1 MTDGAMLPAAGRVA
15 AVSGAGRGLGAAIAR
30 RLHAEGFALALGVR
44 DPTRSAAQLALP
56 ADGPRVTWHRYDAQ
70 RPETAASWIAEAVGT
85 HGRLDALVNNAG
97 ILRKVTFDEGSE
109 DDLDAMWE
117 VNVKGPFRAIKA
129 ALPHLRAAG
138 HGRLVNIASTDGKRI
153 RDPSAPLGYA
163 MTKHALM
170 ALTHAARFAGHADG
184 VRATAL
190 CPGAID
196 TELIAGLVGA
206 TPAAGRL
213 KPETVAE
220 IVCLLLRL
228 PNQANVAELVVN
240 TRLEATL

>member
-1 MTDGAMLPAAGRVA
+1 MEALLPAASRVVA
-15 AVSGAGRGLGAAIAR
+15 ISGAGRGLGEAIAR

-44 DPTRSAAQLALP
+44 DPARKLALEGG
-56 ADGPRVTWHRYDAQ
+56 AKVTWHRFDATDAGSAKVWI
-70 RPETAASWIAEAVGT
+70 EESVAA

-97 ILRKVTFDEGSE
+97 ILRRFTL
-109 DDLDAMWE
+109 DDGAEEELDAMWA
-117 VNVKGPFRAIKA
+117 VNVKGPLRVIRAA
-129 ALPHLRAAG
+129 MPHLLATG
-138 HGRLVNIASTDGKRI
+138 QGRLVNIASTDGKRI

-170 ALTHAARFAGHADG
+170 ALTHAARFAGHEKG
-184 VRATAL
+184 LRATAL

-196 TELIAGLVGA
+196 TELIAGLAGA

>member
-1 MTDGAMLPAAGRVA
+1 MEDAALLSATGRVA
-15 AVSGAGRGLGAAIAR
+15 AISGAGRGLGAAIAR

-44 DPTRSAAQLALP
+44 DPTRAAAALALP
-56 ADGPRVTWHRYDAQ
+56 DAPRVTWHRYDAA
-70 RPETAASWIAEAVGT
+70 RPETAESWIAEAIAA

-97 ILRKVTFDEGSE
+97 ILRKVTFDDGSE

-138 HGRLVNIASTDGKRI
+138 QGRLVNIASTDGKRI

-184 VRATAL
+184 LRATAL

-220 IVCLLLRL
+220 IVSLLLRL
-228 PNQANVAELVVN
+228 PNQANVAELIVN

>member
-1 MTDGAMLPAAGRVA
+1 MNAVLPAAGRVVA
-15 AVSGAGRGLGAAIAR
+15 LSGAGRGLGAAIAR
-30 RLHAEGFALALGVR
+30 RLHAEGFALACGVR
-44 DPTRSAAQLALP
+44 DPSRRLALP
-56 ADGPRVTWHRYDAQ
+56 DGPRVTWHRYDATD
-70 RPETAASWIAEAVGT
+70 PDGAAGWIETAVGA

-97 ILRKVTFDEGSE
+97 ILKRFTLDEGDE
-109 DDLDAMWE
+109 AALDEMWA
-117 VNVKGPFRAIKA
+117 VNVKGPLRAIRA
-129 ALPHLRAAG
+129 AMPHLRAAG
-138 HGRLVNIASTDGKRI
+138 QGRVVNIASTDGKRI

-170 ALTHAARFAGHADG
+170 ALTHAARFAGHEHG

-196 TELIAGLVGA
+196 TELIAGLAGA
-206 TPAAGRL
+206 TPVAGRL

-240 TRLEATL
+240 TRLEAML

>member
-1 MTDGAMLPAAGRVA
+1 MEAMLPAAGRVVA
-15 AVSGAGRGLGAAIAR
+15 ISGAGRGLGAAIAR

-44 DPTRSAAQLALP
+44 DPGRAAAQLALP
-56 ADGPRVTWHRYDAQ
+56 DAPRVTWHRYDAE
-70 RPETAASWIAEAVGT
+70 RPETAATWIAEAVAA

-97 ILRKVTFDEGSE
+97 ILRKVTFEEGSE

-138 HGRLVNIASTDGKRI
+138 QGRLVNIASTDGKRI

-184 VRATAL
+184 LRATAL

-240 TRLEATL
+240 TRLEAML

>member
-1 MTDGAMLPAAGRVA
+1 MPAGALLPAEGRVA
-15 AVSGAGRGLGAAIAR
+15 AISGAGRGLGAAIAR
-30 RLHAEGFALALGVR
+30 RLHAEGFALALAAR
-44 DPTRSAAQLALP
+44 DPGRAAAAMKLEGGA
-56 ADGPRVTWHRYDAQ
+56 RVTWHRFDTA
-70 RPETAASWIAEAVGT
+70 RPETAAGWIAEAVAA

-97 ILRKVTFDEGSE
+97 ILRRFTLEEGDEAE
-109 DDLDAMWE
+109 LDEMWA
-117 VNVKGPFRAIKA
+117 VNVKGPLRAIRA
-129 ALPHLRAAG
+129 AMPHLRAAG
-138 HGRLVNIASTDGKRI
+138 HGRLVNITSTDGKRI

-196 TELIAGLVGA
+196 TELIAGLAGA
-206 TPAAGRL
+206 TPPSGRL

-220 IVCLLLRL
+220 CVCLLLRL
-228 PNQANVAELVVN
+228 PDQAHVAELVVN
-240 TRLEATL
+240 TRLESTL

>member
-1 MTDGAMLPAAGRVA
+1 MPDAALLPANGRVA

-44 DPTRSAAQLALP
+44 DPARAEAALALQGGAP
-56 ADGPRVTWHRYDAQ
+56 VTWHRYDTAK
-70 RPETAASWIAEAVGT
+70 PETAASWIAEAVAG

-97 ILRKVTFDEGSE
+97 ILRRFTLDEGDE
-109 DDLDAMWE
+109 ADLDEMWA
-117 VNVKGPFRAIKA
+117 VNVKGPLRAIRA
-129 ALPHLRAAG
+129 AMPHLRAAG

-153 RDPSAPLGYA
+153 RDPSAPVGYA

-196 TELIAGLVGA
+196 TDLIASLPGA
-206 TPAAGRL
+206 TPAAGRMQ
-213 KPETVAE
+213 PETVAE
-220 IVCLLLRL
+220 LVCLLLRL
-228 PNQANVAELVVN
+228 PDQAAVAELIVN
-240 TRLEATL
+240 TRLESTL